1 MRDVLVC
8 LEATSGRELWRVDFV
23 GALKTPVP
31 DFGYVSSPLVEGEA
45 IYTQAGAAVV
55 KLNKRTG
62 EILWRRLA
70 DEGGMWG
77 SAFSSPLLATVK
89 GRQQLIVQTRADL
102 AGLDPESGDV
112 LWSQPVEA
120 FRGMN
125 ILTPV
130 VYKDAVFTSS
140 YGGRTILHAIEETEG
155 ARRVVPLWE
164 QKIQGYMSTPVVVD
178 GHAYLHLRNQR
189 LVCLDLASG
198 EEKWM
203 HRGGFGKYWS
213 LVANKT
219 RLLGLDQR
227 GRLYLVEA
235 TPDGYHQVDERVISD
250 QETWA
255 HLAVTDGH
263 LFIRELR
270 GISAWRWQAP

>member
-1 MRDVLVC
+1 
-8 LEATSGRELWRVDFV
+8 
-23 GALKTPVP
+23 
-31 DFGYVSSPLVEGEA
+31 VEGEA

-77 SAFSSPLLATVK
+77 SAFSSPVLATVK
-89 GRQQLIVQTRADL
+89 GRQQLVVQTRTDL
-102 AGLDPESGDV
+102 AGLDPETGRV

-130 VYKDAVFTSS
+130 VYEDAVFTSS
-140 YGGRTILHAIEETEG
+140 YGGRTLLHGIEADGDEF
-155 ARRVVPLWE
+155 RVVPRWE
-164 QKIQGYMSTPVVVD
+164 QKVQGYMSTPVVVH

-189 LVCLDLASG
+189 LACLDLNTG
-198 EEKWM
+198 DEKWM

-213 LVANKT
+213 LVANGR

-227 GRLYLVEA
+227 GRLYLLEA
-235 TPDGYHQVDERVISD
+235 DPESYRELDQRVISD

-255 HLAVTDGH
+255 HLAVTDGQ
-263 LFIRELR
+263 LFVRELTAL
-270 GISAWRWQAP
+270 SAWDWQVP